1 VNRSG
6 IAHRLAVLWDDYL
19 DCCDPRYGIGGG
31 LVLAWLF
38 LLSFSTVFSR
48 TAESALGN
56 WRGWMLIALFVLL
69 LAVSIAAPVIEGRGR
84 AVAVLGAS
92 GAGVTLG
99 TLLLALSS
107 ALVVPALGAVVALA
121 FATIGLA
128 GLLLGWAHMCAHMVR
143 RGRVGVTATAAI
155 VGSAVYLLLVPLPG
169 AIALALGAILP
180 IAAAGVLQQA
190 MLAQASGG
198 GGEAGEVATSGSTR
212 LTGLL
217 YERAFAITIVGFGL
231 LLSLVSR
238 GLAPIVLVQ
247 QLPAGPLFVGAF
259 LVTEIALTVYMIRVA
274 HREDPNVAFRPTGLL
289 VAIGF
294 LALPLAGPG
303 LAPLAMALS
312 FAGIG
317 AFLVY
322 YWIVM
327 GNIAQRFGWAP
338 SRVYAQG
345 LCLLLL
351 GAALGEG
358 AAALLALL
366 AADEPQRVAFIAI
379 VALFALAF
387 TFWMKVEGA
396 VFANEPVDAAEL
408 AIAAPPDAEGAEERD
423 RARKRT
429 LAIDTVTARYGI
441 SAREG
446 QIIELLL
453 RGRNVPYICDELF
466 IAKSTVETHVKHIYA
481 KLGISSRQQ
490 LIDLVERLE
499 AEAQG

>member
-1 VNRSG
+1 MEGAGV
-6 IAHRLAVLWDDYL
+6 IHRLSVLWDDYL

-38 LLSFSTVFSR
+38 LLSFSPVFSR
-48 TAESALGN
+48 TAESALGA

-69 LAVSIAAPVIEGRGR
+69 LVVSIVAPVIEGRGR
-84 AVAVLGAS
+84 IVAVLGAS

-99 TLLLALSS
+99 TLLFAMSS

-121 FATIGLA
+121 FATFGLA
-128 GLLLGWAHMCAHMVR
+128 GLLLGWAHMCARMVR

-190 MLAQASGG
+190 MLAPSSEAIERAEAANGG
-198 GGEAGEVATSGSTR
+198 SAR
-212 LTGLL
+212 PTGLL

-259 LVTEIALTVYMIRVA
+259 LATEIVVTVYMIRVA

-294 LALPLAGPG
+294 LALPLAGPA
-303 LAPLAMALS
+303 LAPLSMALS

-327 GNIAQRFGWAP
+327 GNISQRFSWPP

-396 VFANEPVDAAEL
+396 VFASEPIDAAEL
-408 AIAAPPDAEGAEERD
+408 AIAAAPEAEGAEERD

-429 LAIDTVTARYGI
+429 LAIDGVTARYGI

-490 LIDLVERLE
+490 LIDLVEQ
-499 AEAQG
+499 AEGEGQG

>member
-1 VNRSG
+1 
-6 IAHRLAVLWDDYL
+6 
-19 DCCDPRYGIGGG
+19 
-31 LVLAWLF
+31 
-38 LLSFSTVFSR
+38 
-48 TAESALGN
+48 
-56 WRGWMLIALFVLL
+56 
-69 LAVSIAAPVIEGRGR
+69 
-84 AVAVLGAS
+84 
-92 GAGVTLG
+92 
-99 TLLLALSS
+99 
-107 ALVVPALGAVVALA
+107 
-121 FATIGLA
+121 
-128 GLLLGWAHMCAHMVR
+128 MCARMVR

-169 AIALALGAILP
+169 ALALALGAILP

-190 MLAQASGG
+190 MLAPASGD
-198 GGEAGEVATSGSTR
+198 GEVAEGAAGESAGEGAALAPGTVPAEAAEAAARAEGADSGSAR

-247 QLPAGPLFVGAF
+247 QLPTGPLFVGAF
-259 LVTEIALTVYMIRVA
+259 LATEIVVTVYMIRVA

-303 LAPLAMALS
+303 LAPLSMALS

-327 GNIAQRFGWAP
+327 GNISQRFSWPP

-358 AAALLALL
+358 VAALLALL

-387 TFWMKVEGA
+387 TFWLKVEGA

-408 AIAAPPDAEGAEERD
+408 AIAAAPEAEGAEERD

-429 LAIDTVTARYGI
+429 MAVDGVAARYGI

-490 LIDLVERLE
+490 LIDLVERVKD
-499 AEAQG
+499 EAQR